1 MKRAERLTRTQRETT
16 LCGDVTRCEGALTRH
31 VLWLLAILLGAAGNA
46 AAGTASGSLLPEPGT
61 RIRLTARMPERQRWT
76 GAFISVANDTI
87 TMRAGDMNGGVL
99 AVPALNVTRFEI
111 SQGTRS
117 SILLRACAGLVVG
130 AVAGA
135 GVVYFATRGQS
146 EVGPGPYSL
155 FGAVIGGVVG
165 AAIGA
170 GSGARTTAEH
180 WRALPL
186 NDLRTAHAP

>member
-1 MKRAERLTRTQRETT
+1 M
-16 LCGDVTRCEGALTRH
+16 TRH

-76 GAFISVANDTI
+76 GAFVSVANDTI

-111 SQGTRS
+111 SQGTHS

-135 GVVYFATRGQS
+135 VAGAGVGYFATRDQGDT
-146 EVGPGPYSL
+146 VGPAPYSL
-155 FGAVIGGVVG
+155 VGAVIGGVVG

-170 GSGARTTAEH
+170 GAGTTAEH

>member
-1 MKRAERLTRTQRETT
+1 M
-16 LCGDVTRCEGALTRH
+16 TRH
-31 VLWLLAILLGAAGNA
+31 VLWLMAILLGAAGNA
-46 AAGTASGSLLPEPGT
+46 AAGTAPGSLLPEPGT

-76 GAFISVANDTI
+76 GAFVSVANDTI

-111 SQGTRS
+111 SQGTHS

-135 GVVYFATRGQS
+135 GVGYFATRDQS
-146 EVGPGPYSL
+146 DMFGPGPYSL
-155 FGAVIGGVVG
+155 LGAVIGGVVG

-170 GSGARTTAEH
+170 GSGAGTTAEH